1 MASPA
6 APPSTRPSAVAPA
19 GSRAR
24 GEPAERAAREGWLGP
39 AWSRV
44 AGLVQLREVYH
55 FVFWL
60 AAAALLFYIER
71 PVDSTEKVA
80 AVLSSLGFYAAIVY
94 FNLNYLLPNYL
105 NAKRAAVY
113 VVLFVTAALVS
124 TPVRALAL
132 FWIYD
137 GHPTVQR
144 GVMSAQWG
152 IFLTHLAA
160 GCASTMVQIAAD
172 WARNQRERQKLEAE
186 NLASELNFLRS
197 QVNPHFLFNT
207 LNSLYALTLK
217 KSDDAPETVLKLS
230 GMMRYMLYESNA
242 PLVPLSAEIDYLRNY
257 LALERLR
264 HGATADVRL
273 EVEGAVD
280 GQRIAPMIFI
290 PFVENAFKHGMAKV
304 LGEGFV
310 HIVLLVEGD
319 EVRFHMENAKPAV
332 NLEDDGRP
340 GGIGLINV
348 QRRLELLYPAA
359 YELHTLET
367 EDTYSVD
374 LYLDLRMNNV

>member
-1 MASPA
+1 MTAAAQPRDGENAEPA
-6 APPSTRPSAVAPA
+6 AAHF
-19 GSRAR
+19 GSRAIR
-24 GEPAERAAREGWLGP
+24 SLADWVLR
-39 AWSRV
+39 
-44 AGLVQLREVYH
+44 REVYH
-55 FVFWL
+55 VAFWCV
-60 AAAALLFYIER
+60 AAAILFYMESPLESPQRI
-71 PVDSTEKVA
+71 TEV
-80 AVLSSLGFYAAIVY
+80 VTSIGFYAAIVY
-94 FNLNYLLPNYL
+94 FNLNYLLPTYL
-105 NAKRAAVY
+105 TDKRVGLY
-113 VVLFVTAALVS
+113 LLLFVSAALIA
-124 TPVRALAL
+124 TPLRALVL
-132 FWIYD
+132 YWIYD
-137 GHPTVQR
+137 GQPTMQR
-144 GVMSAQWG
+144 SVMGAQWV
-152 IFLTHLAA
+152 IFLSHLAA
-160 GCASTMVQIAAD
+160 GAGSTMLKIAAD
-172 WARNQRERQKLEAE
+172 WTRSQRERQLLEAQ

-242 PLVPLSAEIDYLRNY
+242 QLVPLTAEVDYLRNY

-264 HGATADVRL
+264 HGEHADVRL
-273 EVEGAVD
+273 DVDGEID
-280 GQRIAPMIFI
+280 GQRIAPMMFI

-310 HIVLLVEGD
+310 HIVLLVEGE
-319 EVRFHMENAKPAV
+319 EVRFHLENAKPPV

-348 QRRLELLYPAA
+348 QRRLELLYPEA

-374 LYLDLRMNNV
+374 LYLDLAGTVTLDQKP

>member
-1 MASPA
+1 MTSESVTTAEQSPHVA
-6 APPSTRPSAVAPA
+6 GGPSAVRRYGRQAV
-19 GSRAR
+19 R
-24 GEPAERAAREGWLGP
+24 WLGE
-39 AWSRV
+39 WVFRREIYHV
-44 AGLVQLREVYH
+44 A
-55 FVFWL
+55 FWCL
-60 AAAALLFYIER
+60 AAALLFFLES
-71 PVDSTEKVA
+71 PLDSPQRITEV
-80 AVLSSLGFYAAIVY
+80 VTSIGFYAAIVY
-94 FNLNYLLPNYL
+94 FNLNYLLPAYL
-105 NAKRAAVY
+105 TEKRVGLY
-113 VVLFVTAALVS
+113 LLLFVSAALIA
-124 TPVRALAL
+124 TPLRALVL
-132 FWIYD
+132 YWIYD
-137 GHPTVQR
+137 GQPSMQR
-144 GVMSAQWG
+144 SVMGAQWV
-152 IFLTHLAA
+152 IFLSHLAA
-160 GCASTMVQIAAD
+160 GAGSTMLKIAAD
-172 WARNQRERQKLEAE
+172 WTRSQRERQRLEAQ

-242 PLVPLSAEIDYLRNY
+242 PLVPLRAEIDYLRNY

-264 HGATADVRL
+264 HGEHADVRL
-273 EVEGAVD
+273 DVD
-280 GQRIAPMIFI
+280 GRVGDQRIAPMLFI

-310 HIVLLVEGD
+310 HIVLLVEGA
-319 EVRFHMENAKPAV
+319 EVRFHLENAKPAV

-348 QRRLELLYPAA
+348 QRRLELLYPEA

-374 LYLDLRMNNV
+374 LYLDLDGTLAPDA